1 LLALAG
7 TGSFLKLQT
16 HVHRDSGSRRA
27 SYPYATR
34 LSEGE
39 AIAFEDGVVSVRDN
53 PVIPFV
59 EGDGTGPDL
68 RVRCLASRK

>member
-1 LLALAG
+1 M
-7 TGSFLKLQT
+7 
-16 HVHRDSGSRRA
+16 A
-27 SYPYATR
+27 SCYPYATR

-68 RVRCLASRK
+68 RVRCLAPRK